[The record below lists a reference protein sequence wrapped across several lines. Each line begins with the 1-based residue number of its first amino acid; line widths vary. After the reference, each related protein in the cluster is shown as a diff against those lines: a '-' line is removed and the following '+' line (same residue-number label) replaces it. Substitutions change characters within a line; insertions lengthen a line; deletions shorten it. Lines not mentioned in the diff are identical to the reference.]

1 MNSVVDTTVEE
12 GILPLL
18 CFLFPPPIVFLL
30 YSFIISLLFIKKNV
44 PESFRFFSCILLP
57 VNDYVCAVGVAAV
70 LCVASRD

>member
-44 PESFRFFSCILLP
+44 PESFRFFLYSITCKRLR
-57 VNDYVCAVGVAAV
+57 VCGGRGGGVV
-70 LCVASRD
+70 CGGRD